1 MVKRT
6 TGPAPTTD
14 VEVTANSS
22 LAPAVTRAAAI
33 LDALAGNPSDGL
45 GLSEIARRLDL
56 PKSSVANICSALLEV
71 GFIARTGAGFRI
83 GRRLAEL
90 GGAYLATVDQVQEFH
105 AACDQLEVA
114 SLETMQLA
122 VLDGLEVIYIAR
134 HDGRQAVRLASE
146 IGQRLPA
153 SCTALGKAALAAL
166 DEDELGRRLKG
177 LTRLPVLTSNSHR
190 TVDQL
195 LTDLAAVRQRGYSI
209 DNEETAL
216 GVVCYGV
223 AVQGRGVDQ
232 EPHAASV
239 TLLKARAD
247 DARRAALVNELRR
260 LAELMTNPLQVGKK
274 PVGTDRRSA
283 KNDRGQSARSVN
295 SR

>member
-14 VEVTANSS
+14 VDVTANSS
-22 LAPAVTRAAAI
+22 LAPAVTKAAAI
-33 LDALAGNPSDGL
+33 LNALASDPSDGL

-71 GFIARTGAGFRI
+71 GFIVRTAAGFRI

-153 SCTALGKAALAAL
+153 SCTALGKAALAGL
-166 DEDELGRRLKG
+166 DKDELGRRLKG

-190 TVDQL
+190 TVEQL
-195 LTDLAAVRQRGYSI
+195 ITDLAAIRQRGYSI

-247 DARRAALVNELRR
+247 GARRAALVKELRR
-260 LAELMTNPLQVGKK
+260 LAELMTNPLQVRKK
-274 PVGTDRRSA
+274 PEGLDRRA
-283 KNDRGQSARSVN
+283 HGRSARSVD

>member
-1 MVKRT
+1 MAKRA
-6 TGPAPTTD
+6 TGSTSAID
-14 VEVTANSS
+14 LEATASLS

-33 LDALAGNPSDGL
+33 LDALAGDPGDGL
-45 GLSEIARRLDL
+45 GMSEIARRLDL
-56 PKSSVANICSALLEV
+56 PKSSVANICSALVEV

-166 DEDELGRRLKG
+166 SEDELGRRLKG
-177 LTRLPVLTSNSHR
+177 LTRLPVLTTNSHR

-195 LTDLAAVRQRGYSI
+195 LTDLAAVRERGYSI

-223 AVQGRGVDQ
+223 AVQGGGVDQ

-260 LAELMTNPLQVGKK
+260 LAELIINPMQVGKK
-274 PVGTDRRSA
+274 PDGPERRSV
-283 KNDRGQSARSVN
+283 KSDRGGSARPADN
-295 SR
+295 R